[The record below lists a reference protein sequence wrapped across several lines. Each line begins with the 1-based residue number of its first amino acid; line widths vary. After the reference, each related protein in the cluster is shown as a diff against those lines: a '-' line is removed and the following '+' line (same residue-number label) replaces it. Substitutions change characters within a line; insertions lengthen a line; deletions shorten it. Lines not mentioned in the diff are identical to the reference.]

1 MGFSSAKHVHLDLEH
16 PSNICSISHMDI
28 LTINDRQ
35 GHYPD
40 SWYAATATSPGP
52 YPSAKG
58 ELRCDVCV
66 VGGGYT
72 GVSAALH
79 LARAGYKV
87 ILIEAQRI
95 GFGASGR
102 NGGQVSMGQRLEQD
116 ELEPMLGNATARKAW
131 DMGCE
136 AVALVKDLIR
146 EGNIDCNWRD
156 GVIHANHR
164 ERYTSSSRHL
174 VEHMHKHYGY
184 DQIRFL
190 DRAAM
195 QREVGAPQYVSGTL
209 DMGSGHLHPLRY
221 IFGLAR
227 MAQEAGVII
236 HENTRM
242 LELIPGAK
250 PRVKT
255 AESTITADHL
265 VLGLNGYHNNAVGEV
280 AARVMPINNF
290 IVATEPLGEAR
301 ATELIRNNY
310 AVADS
315 RFVINYFRL
324 SHDNRMIFGG
334 GESYGYKFP
343 ADIVGTVRK
352 PMLEVFPQLADARID
367 HAWGGTLAITAKRL
381 PHFARL
387 HGNVISASG
396 YSGQG
401 VALATLAGK
410 LVADALRGQAE
421 RFDLMANLPT
431 PRFPGGVLLRTP
443 LLVAAMLWYSLRDRL

>member
-1 MGFSSAKHVHLDLEH
+1 
-16 PSNICSISHMDI
+16 MDI
-28 LTINDRQ
+28 LTINDTP
-35 GHYPD
+35 GHHPD
-40 SWYAATATSPGP
+40 SWYAATATPPGP
-52 YPSAKG
+52 YPSARG
-58 ELRCDVCV
+58 DVRCDICV

-79 LARAGYKV
+79 LARAGYRV
-87 ILIEAQRI
+87 VLIEASRV

-102 NGGQVSMGQRLEQD
+102 NGGHVSMGQRLAQD
-116 ELEPMLGNATARKAW
+116 DLESMLGETVAHKLW
-131 DMGCE
+131 DLGSE
-136 AVALVKDLIR
+136 AVTLVKDLIR
-146 EGNIDCNWRD
+146 VGNMECGWQD

-164 ERYTSSSRHL
+164 GRYTAHSQAQ
-174 VEHMHKHYGY
+174 VAHMHKAYGY
-184 DQIRFL
+184 DKIRYL
-190 DRAAM
+190 DRAAI
-195 QREVGAPQYVSGTL
+195 QQEVGTPHYVSGTL

-221 IFGLAR
+221 MFGLAR
-227 MAQEAGVII
+227 MAAEAGVSI
-236 HENTRM
+236 HENSRM
-242 LELIPGAK
+242 LELVPGSQPK
-250 PRVKT
+250 VKT
-255 AESTITADHL
+255 EHATITADHV

-301 ATELIRNNY
+301 AKDLIRNNH

-324 SHDNRMIFGG
+324 SHDYRMIFGG
-334 GESYGYKFP
+334 GESYGYRFP
-343 ADIVGTVRK
+343 ADLVGKVRK
-352 PMLEVFPQLADARID
+352 PMLQVFPQLADARVD
-367 HAWGGTLAITAKRL
+367 HAWGGTLAITVKRL

-410 LVADALRGQAE
+410 LVSEAVRGQAE
-421 RFDLMANLPT
+421 RFDVMAQLPT

-443 LLVAAMLWYSLRDRL
+443 LLVTAMLWFSMRDRL